1 MEDVDHADDPVITAW
16 IVVNV
21 RAQEFHP
28 APAVPFVRQIADR
41 ILADFDGLLSGEA
54 AGHSLGNA
62 FGDDA
67 LGDDGWRA
75 IEAAVPEEFEDIDV
89 SSRTIV
95 YANHRDPA
103 VARVTDQVLPAT
115 PIDTL
120 KAKLDGVTRERIGA
134 LETAPMR
141 IRARDIPEDSLI
153 APDLDLRDSVDYYFY
168 SALAAV
174 SSTTTDQGGSAVGL
188 LRSRRE
194 RNYQDCRDN
203 CE

>member
-1 MEDVDHADDPVITAW
+1 
-16 IVVNV
+16 
-21 RAQEFHP
+21 
-28 APAVPFVRQIADR
+28 VPFIRQIADR
-41 ILADFDGLLSGEA
+41 VLADFDGLLNGEA
-54 AGHSLGNA
+54 AGRALGRALGN
-62 FGDDA
+62 DA
-67 LGDDGWRA
+67 LGDDDWRA

-89 SSRTIV
+89 SSPAIV

-120 KAKLDGVTRERIGA
+120 IAKLDGVTRERIGA

-153 APDLDLRDSVDYYFY
+153 APDLDLRDSVYYHFY

-174 SSTTTDQGGSAVGL
+174 YSTTTDQGGAAVEL

-194 RNYQDCRDN
+194 RNYEDCRDN
-203 CE
+203 SE